1 MKNIKTALNSTVR
14 GLKKDLGYSPTVVR
28 KIQEK
33 IILNGVCS
41 DTEQEYLSR
50 YSDYARVTFVP
61 KGFEQK

>member
-1 MKNIKTALNSTVR
+1 MKTAFSNTVR
-14 GLKKDLGYSPTVVR
+14 GLKKDLGYSPVILK

-61 KGFEQK
+61 KNI